1 MVIQLCDLNMFGFK
15 SHVSCLNSLSANMR
29 CEGIE
34 LFAYLTSSTLVSLN
48 PLHTGG
54 LASRKY
60 VQYGFSFLGN

>member
-1 MVIQLCDLNMFGFK
+1 MFAYK
-15 SHVSCLNSLSANMR
+15 LHVSRLNSLSANMR

-34 LFAYLTSSTLVSLN
+34 LFAYLTSLTTFLSLN
-48 PLHTGG
+48 PLHTGE